1 MDSFSETVRKGSKV
15 ARYVGLVLPL
25 VLLLLPF
32 IVLFGLLLARL
43 FIARGVIARGVLA
56 IVTRAGR
63 GIFSGHVALVR
74 YLVCR
79 ISAPDLRS
87 TVVSRR

>member
-1 MDSFSETVRKGSKV
+1 M
-15 ARYVGLVLPL
+15 GLVLPL
-25 VLLLLPF
+25 VLLLLLSYSSLISSF
-32 IVLFGLLLARL
+32 GFSVLGFGLLLARL
-43 FIARGVIARGVLA
+43 LLARGVLA

-79 ISAPDLRS
+79 ISAPGLRS

>member
-1 MDSFSETVRKGSKV
+1 MVVHTLYEYAGSCFSLISSSVISSLGFFF
-15 ARYVGLVLPL
+15 AR
-25 VLLLLPF
+25 LLLL
-32 IVLFGLLLARL
+32 AT
-43 FIARGVIARGVLA
+43 GVLA

-74 YLVCR
+74 YLVRR

-87 TVVSRR
+87 TSIGRR